1 MMRPMP
7 SPTKNNAARSA
18 ARNVS
23 LPSRVEIFRAGTR
36 RTEAGEAIT
45 FSERDV
51 SDIAEHYDPA
61 KREAPLVVGH
71 PEMDNPAYGWVRR
84 LHAEGGALFMDTA
97 DVEPQFAEM
106 VEQRRFPKRSAA
118 FLRPDEPGNPTP
130 GKWYLRHVGFLGA
143 QAPSLQ
149 GLKPIAFASSSAAER
164 MVAFSEDLPPEDHA
178 PENLPPQQPSPEPSM
193 TPEQIAQLSAENARL
208 KKETEAAQ
216 QAQKDLQAQTDEL
229 KKSAVQFAE
238 QQRQSRHSANVAFA
252 EAEAK
257 AGRLAPADRAK
268 AVAVLDSLGETS
280 RAVQFSEGTTTTD
293 VDVVAYVKGLIS
305 GATPKV
311 EFGERA
317 PGGAGE
323 GASQDMPGSGAR
335 MTEVK
340 AVELARR
347 HAAKEK
353 VTFAEAYKAAIVD
366 AGVVIVDP
374 T

>member
-1 MMRPMP
+1 
-7 SPTKNNAARSA
+7 
-18 ARNVS
+18 
-23 LPSRVEIFRAGTR
+23 
-36 RTEAGEAIT
+36 
-45 FSERDV
+45 
-51 SDIAEHYDPA
+51 
-61 KREAPLVVGH
+61 
-71 PEMDNPAYGWVRR
+71 
-84 LHAEGGALFMDTA
+84 
-97 DVEPQFAEM
+97 
-106 VEQRRFPKRSAA
+106 
-118 FLRPDEPGNPTP
+118 
-130 GKWYLRHVGFLGA
+130 
-143 QAPSLQ
+143 
-149 GLKPIAFASSSAAER
+149 
-164 MVAFSEDLPPEDHA
+164 
-178 PENLPPQQPSPEPSM
+178 M

-323 GASQDMPGSGAR
+323 GALQDMPGSGAR